1 MFSHLPFLQYEGS
14 WHSFTS
20 AKGTTDTGYSR
31 NICSGASYKSAGG
44 GHNNNATSRHSALL
58 VKLVILSECPGCL
71 KSSLNL
77 LKSSPDTNF

>member
-31 NICSGASYKSAGG
+31 NMWSGTALTAGG
-44 GHNNNATSRHSALL
+44 GHNNSATSQHAAPPPNYQVGFSDCAL
-58 VKLVILSECPGCL
+58 
-71 KSSLNL
+71 
-77 LKSSPDTNF
+77 